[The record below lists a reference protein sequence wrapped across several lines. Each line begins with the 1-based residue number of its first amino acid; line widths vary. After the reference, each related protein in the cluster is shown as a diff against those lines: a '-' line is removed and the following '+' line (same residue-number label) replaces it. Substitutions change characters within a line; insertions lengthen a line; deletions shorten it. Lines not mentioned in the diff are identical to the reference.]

1 VARVGDALDA
11 VQKISQY
18 KNSDALVLLVWDTLI
33 TALDGGKIGPNWT
46 VSDVSETLDV
56 ECVRCCQP
64 FTPIDDEQLCEQC
77 SLAEYGPRR

>member
-46 VSDVSETLDV
+46 LREVSETLDV
-56 ECVRCCQP
+56 ECGQCCQP
-64 FTPIDDEQLCEQC
+64 FTPIADERVCESC
-77 SLAEYGPRR
+77 ALGEAH